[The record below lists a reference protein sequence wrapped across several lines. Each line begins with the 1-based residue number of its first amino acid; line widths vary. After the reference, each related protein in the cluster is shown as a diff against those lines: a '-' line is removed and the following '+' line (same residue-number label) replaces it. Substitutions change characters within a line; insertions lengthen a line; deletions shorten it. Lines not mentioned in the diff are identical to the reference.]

1 MEKDEY
7 LKKIKEKTSPHN
19 SRENNVEHFKYEV
32 AQEVGISHRKNK
44 KVDTAFKQEK

>member
-7 LKKIKEKTSPHN
+7 LKKIKEKTSPQN

-32 AQEVGISHRKNK
+32 AQEVGISHRSNKNAK
-44 KVDTAFKQEK
+44 KTNN